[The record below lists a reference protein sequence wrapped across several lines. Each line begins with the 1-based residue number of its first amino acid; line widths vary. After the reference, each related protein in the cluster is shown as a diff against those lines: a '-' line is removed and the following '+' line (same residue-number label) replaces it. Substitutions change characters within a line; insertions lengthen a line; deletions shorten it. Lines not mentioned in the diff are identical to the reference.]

1 MLSLRNGVLELH
13 TPYNAGL
20 VAAIKSLP
28 ASDRRYEPSTRAWL
42 IAPKHAA
49 IVAGLI
55 EAYLGQHVKV
65 PDIAQAVTVEQR
77 TFDVRYIGVCKPRGG
92 ETENSAFG
100 FSDGGWNVVIPEP
113 VVRAWF

>member
-65 PDIAQAVTVEQR
+65 PHLALLW
-77 TFDVRYIGVCKPRGG
+77 G
-92 ETENSAFG
+92 SAK
-100 FSDGGWNVVIPEP
+100 FSIK
-113 VVRAWF
+113 